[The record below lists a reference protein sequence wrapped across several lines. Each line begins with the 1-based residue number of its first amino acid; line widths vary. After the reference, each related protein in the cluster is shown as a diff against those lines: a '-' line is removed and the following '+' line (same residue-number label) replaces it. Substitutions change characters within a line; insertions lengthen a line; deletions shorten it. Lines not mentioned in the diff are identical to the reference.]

1 MQIGFFIAYL
11 AVAIII
17 LVKSIVTDVKCR
29 ETQLVCTGVYLV
41 MDTFLDTLPESTRQE
56 MLKALDNIKEEA
68 IKNKTNRNGG
78 VK

>member
-11 AVAIII
+11 VVAVII

-29 ETQLVCTGVYLV
+29 EMQLVCTGVYLV
-41 MDTFLDTLPESTRQE
+41 MDTFFDTLPESTRQE